1 MGKLLT
7 NEQIDRT
14 RRDGCVFP
22 LRIIDPDAAA
32 AYRNTYEDIEARKGK
47 DVPEILSV
55 KPHLLFRWLYDLGT
69 TPTLL
74 DAIEDLI
81 GPDIMMPTCA
91 IWAKQARDSR
101 FVTWH
106 QDSAYFGYDPMDVWG
121 AWIALTDSHTEGITL
136 QECISPLK
144 AHVPRLSVD

>member
-7 NEQIDRT
+7 NEQIERT
-14 RRDGCVFP
+14 RRDGYVFP

-74 DAIEDLI
+74 DAIEDLSLI
-81 GPDIMMPTCA
+81 HI
-91 IWAKQARDSR
+91 
-101 FVTWH
+101 
-106 QDSAYFGYDPMDVWG
+106 
-121 AWIALTDSHTEGITL
+121 
-136 QECISPLK
+136 
-144 AHVPRLSVD
+144 